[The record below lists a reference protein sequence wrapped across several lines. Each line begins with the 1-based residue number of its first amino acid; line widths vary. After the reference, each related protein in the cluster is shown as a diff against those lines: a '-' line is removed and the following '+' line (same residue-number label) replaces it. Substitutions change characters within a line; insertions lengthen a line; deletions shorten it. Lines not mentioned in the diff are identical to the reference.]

1 MAFLQADSVRKEWG
15 LTIHEKIIPWGAV
28 WPKNVYDANGRLQYT
43 KGSRYKADRL
53 LSGGSGKAEYITIHN
68 TNTIVTAQETT
79 MAEQY
84 ARATWPNANMK
95 DSRVHYY
102 IDDADCWQLLRED
115 EVGWHAT
122 DSRGPGNES
131 SLGIEI
137 IMDGSG
143 SQSDRKAEDR
153 GALLAAILLNR
164 HGLPIERLVTHH
176 RWYAKKYCP
185 QYILPHWETF
195 RQCVAQ
201 YMQKVGGEPL
211 KNEHTDIPDETTIR
225 AGDLVRLKANAVY
238 ATGAA
243 IPAWVR
249 EKNWYVKSVSGTRV
263 VIDRDEQGTHSIC
276 SPVQKRDLSL
286 VRAFRQ
292 KPLETGNLPY
302 RVKVT
307 ASALNIRSGPGT
319 DRAKSGK
326 ITDRGIYTIVEEAE
340 GPGAQKWGRL
350 KSGAG
355 WIALD
360 YTKKR

>member
-1 MAFLQADSVRKEWG
+1 MAFLQADSIRQEWG

-28 WPKNVYDANGRLQYT
+28 WPKNVYNASGRLQYA

-53 LSGGSGKAEYITIHN
+53 LSGGSGKVQYITIHN
-68 TNTIVTAQETT
+68 TNTIVTARGTT

-102 IDDADCWQLLRED
+102 IDDTDCWQLLRED

-143 SQSDRKAEDR
+143 SERDRKAEER
-153 GALLAAILLNR
+153 GALLAAILLTR
-164 HGLPIERLVTHH
+164 HGLPIERLVTHQ

-195 RQCVAQ
+195 RQRVTQ
-201 YMQKVGGEPL
+201 YMQEAGKDSL
-211 KNEHTDIPDETTIR
+211 KNETADVREETAISV
-225 AGDLVRLKANAVY
+225 GDLVRLKETAVY
-238 ATGAA
+238 TIGAA

-249 EKNWYVKSVSGTRV
+249 AKNWYVKSISGTRV

-276 SPVQKRDLSL
+276 SPVHKKDLIL
-286 VRAFRQ
+286 VRA
-292 KPLETGNLPY
+292 
-302 RVKVT
+302 
-307 ASALNIRSGPGT
+307 S
-319 DRAKSGK
+319 KS
-326 ITDRGIYTIVEEAE
+326 
-340 GPGAQKWGRL
+340 L
-350 KSGAG
+350 
-355 WIALD
+355 
-360 YTKKR
+360 